1 MRERQTQ
8 KQLKLLN
15 NRITPACAGKTVT
28 KATHSLGNGDHP
40 RMCGKDTRN
49 MLNPALA
56 SGSPPHVRERPVVSM
71 ARYSSPRITP
81 ACAGKTRYEGLA
93 AGRRRDHPRMC
104 GKDEHGV
111 KIPSGLAG
119 SPPHVRERL
128 VQYGVVVFV
137 AGITPACAGKT
148 YYIPPLSRLGRDHP
162 RMCGKDICL
171 HGASSM
177 PLGSPPHVRE
187 RRKTFFF
194 VSSSLRITPACAGK
208 T

>member
-1 MRERQTQ
+1 
-8 KQLKLLN
+8 
-15 NRITPACAGKTVT
+15 
-28 KATHSLGNGDHP
+28 
-40 RMCGKDTRN
+40 MCGKDGGEIEAPV
-49 MLNPALA
+49 LGQ
-56 SGSPPHVRERPVVSM
+56 GSPPHVRERPVVSM